1 MSSNKSGIFSKH
13 NILIGIAVF
22 IIILYLMPYFILGE
36 DTHIR
41 EHDNL
46 DSNIVWY
53 KLLAES
59 GQIFTLTDTRL
70 PNAINGL
77 PRSTLPSGLDG
88 MVWLYVLFAPMTAYT
103 IGQTIMRFAAF
114 FGMYLLLKRHIIRRE
129 KYQLIVVGASLAF
142 AMLPYWPSGMLSI
155 AGLPLALHLFLTI
168 KKRGKD
174 TPWYYWLTLLLIP
187 FFSNF
192 VLTFVFFLAIMGVI
206 WLMDWIRSKRPNWIF
221 LIAIAS
227 MTAIYVVKNYLLIFS
242 MFLDDGFVSHREEM
256 NLGHNSFQ
264 RSVELSFENFL
275 FDHTHDLSEH
285 IWVIVPVIGIAFIAA
300 ALRKLNGKLLLGLF
314 LFNFAI
320 SVWYAFWYWEGWRI
334 VKDNFSV
341 ANTFN
346 FARIHFFDP
355 AIWYVCFALA
365 LVILWKSFRYGKV
378 IAVSLLVIQCGI
390 LFNLNEES
398 KYSAFGRTTFQ
409 EFYSEELFDEVQEYI
424 GMEPSA
430 YRVVS
435 IGMHPTIAQYNGFFT
450 LDTYNNS
457 FPLEYKHAFRE
468 VIEGEL
474 EKNPGLERYFDT
486 WGGRLYMYVGEHG
499 EDYMFTKEREE
510 EGAIEELNINTD
522 ALKAL
527 GGDYILSAVPIQNS
541 EALGLELEKTFEH
554 KDSPWRIR
562 LYAVE

>member
-1 MSSNKSGIFSKH
+1 H
-13 NILIGIAVF
+13 IL
-22 IIILYLMPYFILGE
+22 
-36 DTHIR
+36 
-41 EHDNL
+41 
-46 DSNIVWY
+46 
-53 KLLAES
+53 
-59 GQIFTLTDTRL
+59 
-70 PNAINGL
+70 
-77 PRSTLPSGLDG
+77 
-88 MVWLYVLFAPMTAYT
+88 
-103 IGQTIMRFAAF
+103 
-114 FGMYLLLKRHIIRRE
+114 
-129 KYQLIVVGASLAF
+129 
-142 AMLPYWPSGMLSI
+142 
-155 AGLPLALHLFLTI
+155 
-168 KKRGKD
+168 
-174 TPWYYWLTLLLIP
+174 
-187 FFSNF
+187 
-192 VLTFVFFLAIMGVI
+192 
-206 WLMDWIRSKRPNWIF
+206 
-221 LIAIAS
+221 
-227 MTAIYVVKNYLLIFS
+227 
-242 MFLDDGFVSHREEM
+242 
-256 NLGHNSFQ
+256 
-264 RSVELSFENFL
+264 
-275 FDHTHDLSEH
+275 
-285 IWVIVPVIGIAFIAA
+285 VIVPVIGIAFIAA
-300 ALRKLNGKLLLGLF
+300 ALRKINGKLLLGLF

-450 LDTYNNS
+450 LHTYNNS
-457 FPLEYKHAFRE
+457 FPFEYKHAFRE

-486 WGGRLYMYVGEHG
+486 WGGRLYIYVGEHG

-527 GGDYILSAVPIQNS
+527 GGDY
-541 EALGLELEKTFEH
+541 
-554 KDSPWRIR
+554 
-562 LYAVE
+562 